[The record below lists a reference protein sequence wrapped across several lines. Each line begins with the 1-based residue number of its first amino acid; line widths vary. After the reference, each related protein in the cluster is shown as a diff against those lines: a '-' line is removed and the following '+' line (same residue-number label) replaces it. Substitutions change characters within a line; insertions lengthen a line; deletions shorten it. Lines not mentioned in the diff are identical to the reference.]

1 MHAISTKELREK
13 MPIVRS
19 ELAKGETFLIIHK
32 SKPIAQLTPVQGL
45 PKQEERPDPD
55 FEALQEAAL
64 EDMGDDF
71 LTKEEINYYMS
82 L

>member
-1 MHAISTKELREK
+1 MHAISTKELRGK

-32 SKPIAQLTPVQGL
+32 SKPIAMLTPVQGI
-45 PKQEERPDPD
+45 PQQEEKPDTD
-55 FEALQEAAL
+55 FEALQAAAT

-71 LTKEEINYYMS
+71 LTDEEINYYMS